1 MGNRYCAHRHS
12 HTVFLVVVLLPIKFS
27 MFRSISFSF
36 QYRTLLLWLVIYL
49 CVCSWPKVWNR
60 KRERENGAWTATKLI
75 GNDERTAQHTIQWNH
90 FPFQQYASFV
100 TEERRRKNNLFYL
113 YSLRN
118 LLFVFFLFLFILF
131 CFVVVLFR
139 WHSPSPSLSPLHILQ
154 YSDIVIDAFG
164 NLSNL
169 SQQPQ
174 RGGGGSDG
182 SNNAI
187 VPSCEQWKFLSLS
200 RRSVCVCL
208 E

>member
-1 MGNRYCAHRHS
+1 MTSALHSTAHDSMESFSLRAICFVRYGRAQKKKQSLLSLFSSKFTFRFFFLPLHS
-12 HTVFLVVVLLPIKFS
+12 VLFCCC
-27 MFRSISFSF
+27 SISMA
-36 QYRTLLLWLVIYL
+36 L
-49 CVCSWPKVWNR
+49 
-60 KRERENGAWTATKLI
+60 
-75 GNDERTAQHTIQWNH
+75 
-90 FPFQQYASFV
+90 
-100 TEERRRKNNLFYL
+100 
-113 YSLRN
+113 
-118 LLFVFFLFLFILF
+118 
-131 CFVVVLFR
+131 
-139 WHSPSPSLSPLHILQ
+139 SLSLPPLHILQ